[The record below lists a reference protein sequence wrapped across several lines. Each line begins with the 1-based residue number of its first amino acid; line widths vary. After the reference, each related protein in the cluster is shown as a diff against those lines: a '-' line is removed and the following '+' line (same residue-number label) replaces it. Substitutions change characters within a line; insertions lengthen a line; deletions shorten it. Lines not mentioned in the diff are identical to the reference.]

1 MQSPTSDAPVLA
13 APLLSVAHAHAW
25 ADLAAVF
32 EPWCN
37 IVHLRRSLPA
47 ALAAEAARLGA
58 ACWSELRVTL
68 AADTEEGP
76 LAAAPLHAA
85 LLARGVPGQD
95 ALAADLLVLAE
106 VLRDLTGAEAIGVR
120 LSRLDRPA
128 CPRLHYDRVGLRL
141 VTTYLG
147 PGTEYVPDR
156 WSRDGSGASENL
168 GERAAL
174 DLRREPRCTSAT
186 GDALLLKGTL
196 WPGNAHSGAVR
207 RSPPSAAPSIR
218 LLATFD
224 PI

>member
-85 LLARGVPGQD
+85 LLARGVPGLD

-106 VLRDLTGAEAIGVR
+106 VPRELTCAEAIGVR
-120 LSRLDRPA
+120 LSRLVDWPVRACTTTASGCGSSRPTSA
-128 CPRLHYDRVGLRL
+128 PAPSTCPTAGAATGRARARTWVSAPH
-141 VTTYLG
+141 
-147 PGTEYVPDR
+147 
-156 WSRDGSGASENL
+156 WISGASP
-168 GERAAL
+168 GARARPAM
-174 DLRREPRCTSAT
+174 RCC
-186 GDALLLKGTL
+186 
-196 WPGNAHSGAVR
+196 
-207 RSPPSAAPSIR
+207 
-218 LLATFD
+218 
-224 PI
+224 